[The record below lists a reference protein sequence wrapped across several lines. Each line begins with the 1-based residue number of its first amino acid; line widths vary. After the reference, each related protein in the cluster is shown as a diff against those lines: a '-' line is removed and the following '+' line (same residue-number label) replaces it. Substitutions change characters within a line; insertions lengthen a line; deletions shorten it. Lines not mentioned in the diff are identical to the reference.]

1 MSAGRDRESVG
12 GWMRGDSRAA
22 PLTPLRL
29 LRGGGDVA
37 EMRGDVRD
45 ATAAGVGQ
53 GRKVGGHMQRCKA
66 WHASPCPVERRRVL
80 RAWRGSS
87 LVHAGRL
94 DVELRGYGSTTRV
107 CSRRVA
113 LYWQGRE
120 NKGTCRGGLMTVFC
134 QSGVCALRWAGEA
147 EGRPPRSRQ
156 FFCHNSQAKFSQG
169 AGFSQGTE

>member
-1 MSAGRDRESVG
+1 M
-12 GWMRGDSRAA
+12 
-22 PLTPLRL
+22 
-29 LRGGGDVA
+29 
-37 EMRGDVRD
+37 
-45 ATAAGVGQ
+45 
-53 GRKVGGHMQRCKA
+53 
-66 WHASPCPVERRRVL
+66 
-80 RAWRGSS
+80 
-87 LVHAGRL
+87 HAGRL

-156 FFCHNSQAKFSQG
+156 FFCHNSQAKFSFLATASLRSLLGVWLTWDG
-169 AGFSQGTE
+169 AQS